1 MKTSKRTPVSS
12 VSGAIQAA
20 SAAKIALKPPR
31 HVKLER
37 TDKPFFHSILAEFA
51 RSEWSDHQLELA
63 AILARAMADLEREQR
78 ELREEGSVTETPTG
92 KLAVNPRQTVVSS
105 LSATILS
112 MRRSLSLQAH
122 AARGDAR
129 DIAKRRNLTK
139 EIEADTLATDD
150 LLGLD

>member
-1 MKTSKRTPVSS
+1 MRTGKRSQITS
-12 VSGAIQAA
+12 VSGAIRAA
-20 SAAKIALKPPR
+20 NSAKIVLKPPR

-78 ELREEGSVTETPTG
+78 ELRIEGSVIETPAG
-92 KLAVNPRQTVVSS
+92 KMTVNPRQNVVSN
-105 LSATILS
+105 LSSTILS

-122 AARGDAR
+122 ATKGDAR

-139 EIEADTLATDD
+139 EIEADTLVTDD